1 LRANAIMPASSV
13 KPFWMVATA
22 LVILALALYIGL
34 FEIAQTSDNRRRM
47 TEQTIVASALRHAR
61 EKLGDTL
68 AQNAYWDE
76 AYDHVAEPIDRKWI
90 DVHLGAYSAETVGI
104 PLTAIFSPRRTV
116 IYEYSSR
123 ALGAAAASLART
135 PTVMALIDHALTQKQ
150 FPPAATTAFVR
161 MNGHLFIAAAQ
172 RIVPNDSRAHGTLLR
187 HFALSYFLPL
197 DQAGLAALQTDFH
210 VAALGWSNT
219 SHPGRASIPVRDAR
233 GQVIQYLEWSASTP
247 GATFARAAAPY
258 ALLCFILVAAVQL
271 IVLRSWMD
279 AARKLRDESVART
292 MFIANASHE
301 LRTPLNAIIGFS
313 ECLATEMFGPL
324 SNRYREYADDILTSG
339 KLLLSI
345 VNDVLDLTRINSSE
359 AIPAKPLPL
368 AESLRQPLRMLD
380 EYAKP
385 ESVAIRFS
393 DASGNAVVNA
403 NEKALNQIFL
413 NLGSNAVKFSPRGG
427 VVDISISRNDKDQFV
442 ELSVRDNGPGIP
454 ADKLKQVGQ
463 PFFQAH
469 QGRESRPGSG
479 LGLAIVKALAQKLG
493 GEFSLDSNVGIG
505 TTAILRLPIVRELDK
520 IAA

>member
-1 LRANAIMPASSV
+1 MPASSV

-34 FEIAQTSDNRRRM
+34 FEIARTSDTRRRT
-47 TEQTIVASALRHAR
+47 TEQIIVTSALRHAR
-61 EKLGDTL
+61 EKMGDTL
-68 AQNAYWDE
+68 EQNAYWDE
-76 AYDHVAEPIDRKWI
+76 AYDHVAEPIDRHWLDI
-90 DVHLGAYSAETVGI
+90 HLGAYSAQTVGI
-104 PLTAIFSPRRTV
+104 PLTAIFSPQRTV
-116 IYEYSSR
+116 VYEYSTPALR
-123 ALGAAAASLART
+123 ADAGTLART
-135 PTVMALIDHALTQKQ
+135 PTVMALIDHALAQKQ

-161 MNGHLFIAAAQ
+161 MNGHMFIAAAQ
-172 RIVPNDSRAHGTLLR
+172 RIVPNDSRAHGALAR
-187 HFALSYFLPL
+187 RFVLSYFLPL
-197 DQAGLAALQTDFH
+197 DQTGLAALQTDFRT
-210 VAALGWSNT
+210 APLGWSN
-219 SHPGRASIPVRDAR
+219 SPHPDRASIPVRDAR
-233 GQVIQYLEWSASTP
+233 GHVIQYLQWSASTP
-247 GATFARAAAPY
+247 GASFAMAAAPY
-258 ALLCFILVAAVQL
+258 ALLCFMLVAGVQL
-271 IVLRSWMD
+271 IVLRSWMQ

-324 SNRYREYADDILTSG
+324 SKRYREYANDILASG

-345 VNDVLDLTRINSSE
+345 VNDVLDLTRINSGE

-368 AESLRQPLRMLD
+368 AESLTQPLRMLD

-403 NEKALNQIFL
+403 NEKVLNQIFL

-427 VVDISISRNDKDQFV
+427 VVDIAISRDDKDQFV

-454 ADKLKQVGQ
+454 ADKLSLVGQ

-469 QGRESRPGSG
+469 QGRESRPGRG
-479 LGLAIVKALAQKLG
+479 LGLAIVKALALKLG
-493 GEFSLDSNVGIG
+493 GEFMIDSSEGIG
-505 TTAILRLPIVRELDK
+505 TTATVRLPIVRELDK

>member
-1 LRANAIMPASSV
+1 M
-13 KPFWMVATA
+13 A
-22 LVILALALYIGL
+22 LAILALALYIGL
-34 FEIAQTSDNRRRM
+34 FEIAQTGDSRRRAI
-47 TEQTIVASALRHAR
+47 EQTIVTSALRHAR

-76 AYDHVAEPIDRKWI
+76 AYDHVAEPIDRSW
-90 DVHLGAYSAETVGI
+90 VNTHLGAYSAETAGI
-104 PLTAIFSPRRTV
+104 PLTAIFSPRQTAV
-116 IYEYSSR
+116 YEYSAPAVRRPARSLAHNPTVTTLVAH
-123 ALGAAAASLART
+123 ALG
-135 PTVMALIDHALTQKQ
+135 QKQ
-150 FPPAATTAFVR
+150 FPPASTTAFVR
-161 MNGHLFIAAAQ
+161 VDGQMFIAAAQ
-172 RIVPNDSRAHGTLLR
+172 RIVPNDSRAHGMLAR
-187 HFALSYFLPL
+187 HFVLAYFLPL

-210 VAALGWSNT
+210 VSALGWSET
-219 SHPGRASIPVRDAR
+219 PRPDRASIPVRDAR
-233 GQVIQYLEWSASTP
+233 GRVIQYLQWNAATP
-247 GATFARAAAPY
+247 GASFAKAAAPY
-258 ALLCFILVAAVQL
+258 ALLCFILVAGVQL
-271 IVLRSWMD
+271 IVLRSWME

-324 SNRYREYADDILTSG
+324 SKRYREYADDILSSG

-359 AIPAKPLPL
+359 SIPAKPLPL
-368 AESLRQPLRMLD
+368 AESLTQPLRMLD

-393 DASGNAVVNA
+393 DASGNAIVNA

-427 VVDISISRNDKDQFV
+427 VVDISVSRDDKDQFV
-442 ELSVRDNGPGIP
+442 QLSVRDNGPGIP
-454 ADKLKQVGQ
+454 ADKLRQVGQ

-493 GEFSLDSNVGIG
+493 GEFTLDSSEGIG
-505 TTAILRLPIVRELDK
+505 TTAIVRLPIARELDK